1 MELESHIMVSKD
13 ETGGC
18 VEPGSEPAD
27 STDPTLI
34 QGQTLCPPPLP
45 LTDKGDA
52 VDSNVFH
59 SLCEVLNWSDD
70 EAQAVVHFLSAGGG
84 GAHLQK
90 DTSRQDFAIVVQVLR
105 RIGPEVAKLWSA
117 RSPDMCRRGGI
128 VPPSVTPF
136 CQRVLARIANK
147 SATEFAL
154 MPVPYLSRA
163 DLPPAM
169 EERLRAKDLPPHE
182 RQAILENALRGAPEP
197 PMVLRSLS
205 GYQPHTT
212 RLIWATQALWAIF
225 EGEKYIRRCPAPA
238 PGKGGNSRCD
248 RYFVSD
254 PTLRHPNRYCSAT
267 CRKRHERER
276 LRERREREARER
288 GHGAE
293 GTAP

>member
-1 MELESHIMVSKD
+1 VP
-13 ETGGC
+13 ETG
-18 VEPGSEPAD
+18 
-27 STDPTLI
+27 
-34 QGQTLCPPPLP
+34 
-45 LTDKGDA
+45 
-52 VDSNVFH
+52 
-59 SLCEVLNWSDD
+59 
-70 EAQAVVHFLSAGGG
+70 
-84 GAHLQK
+84 
-90 DTSRQDFAIVVQVLR
+90 
-105 RIGPEVAKLWSA
+105 
-117 RSPDMCRRGGI
+117 
-128 VPPSVTPF
+128 
-136 CQRVLARIANK
+136 
-147 SATEFAL
+147 
-154 MPVPYLSRA
+154 
-163 DLPPAM
+163 
-169 EERLRAKDLPPHE
+169 
-182 RQAILENALRGAPEP
+182 
-197 PMVLRSLS
+197 MVLRSLS